1 MELET
6 HHKHLLRQRIQD
18 NRKIIW
24 KWTYNHM
31 LALEV
36 MKKIKEKFKNSAILD
51 NILIR
56 IQAKQ
61 NEASELNKN
70 KESNNTLEMDVN
82 VFVYDRSW
90 GKY

>member
-1 MELET
+1 
-6 HHKHLLRQRIQD
+6 
-18 NRKIIW
+18 
-24 KWTYNHM
+24 M

-82 VFVYDRSW
+82 VFVYDRS
-90 GKY
+90 